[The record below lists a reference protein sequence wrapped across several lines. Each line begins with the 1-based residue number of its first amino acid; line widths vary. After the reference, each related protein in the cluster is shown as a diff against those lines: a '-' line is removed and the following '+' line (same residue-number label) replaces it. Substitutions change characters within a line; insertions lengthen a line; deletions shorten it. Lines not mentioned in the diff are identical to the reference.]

1 MCVGAANIS
10 AGVAIVLWFALALL
24 GRSGLYGIVAQQA
37 PGYPNMGQINLYVVW
52 PLFVVTLIL
61 GCAWLCNSLRRWAWL
76 LGVASAVSLFAILP
90 YLMVWG
96 GGV

>member
-1 MCVGAANIS
+1 MRAANIT

-24 GRSGLYGIVAQQA
+24 GRDGLNGVVAQQA
-37 PGYPNMGQINLYVVW
+37 PGYPNMGQINLYIVW
-52 PLFVVTLIL
+52 PLFVVTALL
-61 GCAWLCNSLRRWAWL
+61 ACAWFCNAFRRWPPVLGIASGASL
-76 LGVASAVSLFAILP
+76 LAILP